1 LLVFEKL
8 AWANLALNYEEKI
21 TIPLTYA
28 DIGEENVI
36 KKVGGLSET
45 KKTLG
50 KSWFCCRKHCND
62 S

>member
-1 LLVFEKL
+1 M
-8 AWANLALNYEEKI
+8 
-21 TIPLTYA
+21 IPLTYA
-28 DIGEENVI
+28 DIGEENII